1 MHRPRTFAAI
11 AVACLIAACDEQT
24 APPLAKESVIPDSAE
39 QMAFSVTVHLTDAG
53 VRRAQLKADTM
64 LVYDEGTRMQV
75 HGVHTTFFTDA
86 GVQNAI
92 LTSQWGTYHVRLQTM
107 EARGNVVV
115 TTTDGR
121 KLETP
126 QLRYDPARNEVS
138 SDSAF
143 RMTDPDRVTEGIGF
157 VSDPDLT
164 TIRIL
169 RAAKLSGQS
178 VTVPKR

>member
-1 MHRPRTFAAI
+1 MRLRAFALLALSVI
-11 AVACLIAACDEQT
+11 VAACSEQT
-24 APPLAKESVIPDSAE
+24 APPVVTQMVLPDSAE
-39 QMAFSVTVHLTDAG
+39 QMAFGVTVQLTDAG
-53 VRRAQLKADTM
+53 VRRATLKADTM
-64 LVYDEGTRMQV
+64 LMYDEGTRMQV
-75 HGVHTTFFTDA
+75 RGVHTTFFTDA
-86 GVQNAI
+86 GVQNAV
-92 LTSQWGTYHVRLQTM
+92 LTSHWGTYHVRLQTM
-107 EARGNVVV
+107 EARGNVIV

-169 RAAKLSGQS
+169 KAAKMSGQA